1 MEELRIKCPSCGIG
15 LEVKNSKNEAVKR
28 IVCPNCQK
36 QLAVTFREEPK
47 PAQFVEIKMVQ
58 LADGTT
64 KTIVRVLTDEH
75 EIKVNGEILQKDDE
89 VVLASGDNLQVD
101 GKQWMPQQTS
111 PQVSKPAPS
120 PIPSPTPSPVPE
132 PAPRPTP
139 KPTSKSNNRWM
150 IFGAVFAVAILAFV
164 LWHKMSNKVELPL
177 APEAIQSV
185 ITDSMAKEKSTA
197 TAKKSDK
204 PEQRQKE
211 KAKEDAAPKTDLNHL
226 SNYELERL
234 AMSGNAEAQYL
245 IGKRWV
251 NLKDSVNVVKGIK
264 YLKLAA
270 QNGSSDARSALR
282 SVYAALQQS
291 AANGSSM
298 AENILREQR

>member
-1 MEELRIKCPSCGIG
+1 MEKLHIKCPSCGIG

-58 LADGTT
+58 LSDGTT

-101 GKQWMPQQTS
+101 GKQWVPQQTS

-132 PAPRPTP
+132 PSLTPTP
-139 KPTSKSNNRWM
+139 KSNNRWL
-150 IFGAVFAVAILAFV
+150 IYVAAVVVAILSFV
-164 LWHKMSNKVELPL
+164 LWHKMSNKAEMPL

-185 ITDSMAKEKSTA
+185 ITDSMAKEKPTA
-197 TAKKSDK
+197 TTKKSDK
-204 PEQRQKE
+204 PEQKTKGKTTEE
-211 KAKEDAAPKTDLNHL
+211 KATPLTDLNHL
-226 SNYELERL
+226 SNYELEV
-234 AMSGNAEAQYL
+234 AASHGDIKAQTVL
-245 IGKRWV
+245 GARWV
-251 NLKDSVNVVKGIK
+251 QSSDSIRHENGVK
-264 YLKLAA
+264 YLRNAR
-270 QNGSSDARSALR
+270 NRGSQEALR
-282 SVYAALQQS
+282 ILQRY
-291 AANGSSM
+291 NL
-298 AENILREQR
+298 N

>member
-1 MEELRIKCPSCGIG
+1 MEKLHIKCPSCGIG

-58 LADGTT
+58 LSDGTT

-101 GKQWMPQQTS
+101 GKQWVPQQTS

-150 IFGAVFAVAILAFV
+150 IFGAVFAVAILALIV
-164 LWHKMSNKVELPL
+164 WHKMSNKTEMPL
-177 APEAIQSV
+177 EPEAIQSV
-185 ITDSMAKEKSTA
+185 ITDSMAKAEQMPT
-197 TAKKSDK
+197 TKKSDK

-226 SNYELERL
+226 SNYELERM

-264 YLKLAA
+264 YLKLAS

>member
-1 MEELRIKCPSCGIG
+1 MEKLHIKCPSCGIG

-58 LADGTT
+58 LSDGTT

-101 GKQWMPQQTS
+101 GRQWMPQQTS

-120 PIPSPTPSPVPE
+120 PIPSPTSSPVPE
-132 PAPRPTP
+132 SALTPTP
-139 KPTSKSNNRWM
+139 KSNNRWL
-150 IFGAVFAVAILAFV
+150 IYVAAVVVAILAFV
-164 LWHKMSNKVELPL
+164 LWHKMSNKAELPL

-185 ITDSMAKEKSTA
+185 ITDSMAKAEQMPT
-197 TAKKSDK
+197 TKKSDK
-204 PEQRQKE
+204 PEQKQKE
-211 KAKEDAAPKTDLNHL
+211 KAKENAAPKTDLNHL
-226 SNYELERL
+226 SNYELERM

-264 YLKLAA
+264 YLKLAS

>member
-15 LEVKNSKNEAVKR
+15 LEVRNSKNEAVKR

-36 QLAVTFREEPK
+36 QLAITFREEPK
-47 PAQFVEIKMVQ
+47 AAQFVEIKMVQ

-75 EIKVNGEILQKDDE
+75 EIKVNGETLQKDDE
-89 VVLASGDNLQVD
+89 VVLTSGDHLQVD

-120 PIPSPTPSPVPE
+120 PIPSPTSSPIPE
-132 PAPRPTP
+132 PALTPTP
-139 KPTSKSNNRWM
+139 KSNNQWL
-150 IFGAVFAVAILAFV
+150 IYIAAVVVAILAFV
-164 LWHKMSNKVELPL
+164 LWHNMSGKTEMSLE
-177 APEAIQSV
+177 PEVVQSV
-185 ITDSMAKEKSTA
+185 ITDSMVKTKPTST
-197 TAKKSDK
+197 TKNPDK
-204 PEQRQKE
+204 PKREE
-211 KAKEDAAPKTDLNHL
+211 KAKDDVSPKTDLNHL
-226 SNYELERL
+226 SNYELERM

-270 QNGSSDARSALR
+270 QNGSSDARGALR

>member
-1 MEELRIKCPSCGIG
+1 MEKLHIKCPSCGIG

-58 LADGTT
+58 LSDGTT

-101 GKQWMPQQTS
+101 GRQWMPQQTS
-111 PQVSKPAPS
+111 PQVNNPVPT
-120 PIPSPTPSPVPE
+120 PTPSPVPE
-132 PAPRPTP
+132 PAPGPAP
-139 KPTSKSNNRWM
+139 EPTSKSNNRWIM
-150 IFGAVFAVAILAFV
+150 YVAAFAVAILAFI
-164 LWHKMSNKVELPL
+164 LWNKMSNKTEMPL
-177 APEAIQSV
+177 EPEAIQSV
-185 ITDSMAKEKSTA
+185 ITDSMAKAEQMPT
-197 TAKKSDK
+197 TKKSDK
-204 PEQRQKE
+204 PEQKQKE
-211 KAKEDAAPKTDLNHL
+211 KTKEDVAPKTDLNHL
-226 SNYELERL
+226 SNYELERM

-264 YLKLAA
+264 YLKLAS

>member
-1 MEELRIKCPSCGIG
+1 MEKLHIKCPSCGIG

-58 LADGTT
+58 LSDGTT

-101 GKQWMPQQTS
+101 GRQWMPQQTS
-111 PQVSKPAPS
+111 PQITQPAPK
-120 PIPSPTPSPVPE
+120 PTPSPVPE
-132 PAPRPTP
+132 PAPGPAP
-139 KPTSKSNNRWM
+139 EPTSKSNNRWIM
-150 IFGAVFAVAILAFV
+150 YVAAFAVAILAFI
-164 LWHKMSNKVELPL
+164 LWHKMSNKTEMPL
-177 APEAIQSV
+177 EPEAIQSV
-185 ITDSMAKEKSTA
+185 ITDSMAKAEQMPT
-197 TAKKSDK
+197 TKKSDK
-204 PEQRQKE
+204 PELKQKE
-211 KAKEDAAPKTDLNHL
+211 KAKENAAPKTDLNHL
-226 SNYELERL
+226 SNYELERM

-251 NLKDSVNVVKGIK
+251 NQKDSINVVKGIK

>member
-36 QLAVTFREEPK
+36 QLAITFREEPK
-47 PAQFVEIKMVQ
+47 AAQFVEIKMVQ

-89 VVLASGDNLQVD
+89 VVLTSGDHLQVD

-120 PIPSPTPSPVPE
+120 PIPSPTSSPVPE
-132 PAPRPTP
+132 PSLTPTP
-139 KPTSKSNNRWM
+139 KSNNRWL
-150 IFGAVFAVAILAFV
+150 IYVAAVVVAILAFV
-164 LWHKMSNKVELPL
+164 LWHKMSNKAELPL

-204 PEQRQKE
+204 PEQKTKGKTTEE
-211 KAKEDAAPKTDLNHL
+211 KATPQTDLNHL

-264 YLKLAA
+264 YLKLAS